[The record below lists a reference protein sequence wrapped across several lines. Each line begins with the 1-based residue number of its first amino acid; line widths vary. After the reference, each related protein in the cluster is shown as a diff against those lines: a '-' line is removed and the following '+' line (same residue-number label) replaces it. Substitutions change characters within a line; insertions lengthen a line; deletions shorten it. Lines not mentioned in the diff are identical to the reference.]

1 MTREELHTEVATL
14 TGEIVG
20 MVSDLSPFDYKRK
33 AEIDKEILAL
43 FDRYEREQKANGVV
57 ITVSEPDAREL
68 LAWGKRIVALQEM
81 AVQASKEPFGPALAH
96 HVLPSNEMYRRFI
109 AAIERELPPGPEG
122 GK

>member
-43 FDRYEREQKANGVV
+43 FDRYERERGSGVADEAARFLYQL
-57 ITVSEPDAREL
+57 ITETMILRGPYARQ
-68 LAWGKRIVALQEM
+68 AMDIVTRW
-81 AVQASKEPFGPALAH
+81 KE
-96 HVLPSNEMYRRFI
+96 ETER
-109 AAIERELPPGPEG
+109 RELPPEEEP
-122 GK
+122 KA

>member
-20 MVSDLSPFDYKRK
+20 MVSNLSPFDYKRK

-43 FDRYEREQKANGVV
+43 FDRYEREQC
-57 ITVSEPDAREL
+57 L
-68 LAWGKRIVALQEM
+68 VA
-81 AVQASKEPFGPALAH
+81 
-96 HVLPSNEMYRRFI
+96 
-109 AAIERELPPGPEG
+109 AAIAHRACTGTEHDPLNGKLHGCCVVCGDPWPCTSAARFLPPGPEG